1 MARRNANR
9 LRHPKAYMG
18 LGGGPREQMDQPA
31 LKPWPTRSLWSDP
44 SGYAAPMSENGVG
57 LVMTCFLAV
66 TFLQSG
72 LDKVLDRKGNVDF
85 MRGYFEKTPLRAFAG
100 VLLGLLTLLE
110 LAAGVLC
117 AGGALLLLLVG
128 LRHVALLGAALSCI
142 TFLALFTGTRLA
154 KDYQAAAGLV
164 PYFLLGCATVLV
176 LGR

>member
-1 MARRNANR
+1 
-9 LRHPKAYMG
+9 
-18 LGGGPREQMDQPA
+18 
-31 LKPWPTRSLWSDP
+31 
-44 SGYAAPMSENGVG
+44 MSENGVG
-57 LVMTCFLAV
+57 VVMSCFLAV

-100 VLLGLLTLLE
+100 LLLLVLTLLE

-117 AGGALLLLLVG
+117 AGGALLLLFGV
-128 LRHVALLGAALSCI
+128 RHVAVVGAAVSCV
-142 TFLALFTGTRLA
+142 TFLALFTGNRLA
-154 KDYQAAAGLV
+154 KDYQGAAGMV